1 MPKNSVKNLDTH
13 DMFAK
18 VILIGDS
25 SVGKTSILN
34 RYYNDNFNESLL
46 LTVGVDFRVKN
57 TKMNNLI
64 IKYHL
69 WDIGGREHFKSM
81 LGYYYR
87 DANIILLVFDITKY
101 ETFVNIKDWSDE
113 VDKYVNSHITKI
125 LIGNKLDLESE
136 RKVSFQE
143 AYMYARSLEMEY
155 IETSAKN
162 SLNLSYIFNMIGR
175 KTIENKQIT
184 EQNKK
189 YKLLINLEEKH
200 NKKKYC

>member
-1 MPKNSVKNLDTH
+1 
-13 DMFAK
+13 
-18 VILIGDS
+18 
-25 SVGKTSILN
+25 
-34 RYYNDNFNESLL
+34 
-46 LTVGVDFRVKN
+46 
-57 TKMNNLI
+57 
-64 IKYHL
+64 
-69 WDIGGREHFKSM
+69 
-81 LGYYYR
+81 
-87 DANIILLVFDITKY
+87 VFDITNY
-101 ETFVNIKDWSDE
+101 ETFINIKDWSDE